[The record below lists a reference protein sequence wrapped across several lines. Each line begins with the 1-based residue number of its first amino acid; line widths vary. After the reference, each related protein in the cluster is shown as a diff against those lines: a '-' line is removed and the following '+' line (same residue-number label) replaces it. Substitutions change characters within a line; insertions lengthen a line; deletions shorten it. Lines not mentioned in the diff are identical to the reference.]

1 MEPSLSIGQLA
12 SATGLAAKTIRYY
25 EQMGVLPGP
34 RRNAAGYRQYER
46 RDVHQ
51 TLFIRRARALGLPLG
66 SLKTL
71 TADLDGRPSR
81 TLRPR
86 LYQVVTEH
94 LRAVREQIA
103 DFQVLEQQLEQVL
116 QRLRTIPSAKHS
128 EACHCLDGSTTPV
141 SQQTPHQPPTR
152 TRGGADMN
160 SHSTIEAMTRL
171 AVARNGDCDCGCSC
185 AGRGAL
191 PVRPQELALLP
202 LLPLRAAASAEKE
215 VRRRRRPD
223 RAVDSRVRQG

>member
-25 EQMGVLPGP
+25 EQMGVLPAP

-46 RDVHQ
+46 RDVHR
-51 TLFIRRARALGLPLG
+51 TLFIRRARALGIPLG
-66 SLKTL
+66 RLKTL
-71 TADLDGRPSR
+71 TSDLNGRPSR

-86 LYQVVTEH
+86 LYQVATEH

-128 EACHCLDGSTTPV
+128 EACHCLDGSATPM
-141 SQQTPHQPPTR
+141 SQQTPHRPPTR
-152 TRGGADMN
+152 KRGGADMN

-171 AVARNGDCDCGCSC
+171 AVVSNADCGCGCSC

-191 PVRPQELALLP
+191 PVKPQELP
-202 LLPLRAAASAEKE
+202 LLPLDAAASAETE
-215 VRRRRRPD
+215 VRRRPRPD
-223 RAVDSRVRQG
+223 GAVDLKVRRG